1 MTIRIYLDVS
11 YIEGNE
17 NKTSISVES
26 DLLSLESISYHYDNN
41 SNNVLAIVDGQDAE
55 KLTAFMLPPHSLNT
69 LIADMA
75 DSEIANVTEEL
86 TARSINTS
94 GSVTAGDLINNICK
108 FFNADF
114 KSLGG
119 IIERDFS

>member
-1 MTIRIYLDVS
+1 MLRIYLDNS
-11 YIEGNE
+11 YIEDNE
-17 NKTSISVES
+17 NKTSILVES
-26 DLLSLESISYHYDNN
+26 ESLNLIISYHYDTN
-41 SNNVLAIVDGQDAE
+41 SNNVLAIVEGDDAE
-55 KLTAFMLPPHSLNT
+55 KLTAFMMPPHSLGT
-69 LIADMA
+69 LISDMPVI
-75 DSEIANVTEEL
+75 EIINVTEEL
-86 TARSINTS
+86 TARNINTS

>member
-1 MTIRIYLDVS
+1 M
-11 YIEGNE
+11 
-17 NKTSISVES
+17 
-26 DLLSLESISYHYDNN
+26 
-41 SNNVLAIVDGQDAE
+41 
-55 KLTAFMLPPHSLNT
+55 MPPHSLDT
-69 LIADMA
+69 LISDMPVI
-75 DSEIANVTEEL
+75 EIINVTEEL
-86 TARSINTS
+86 TARNINTS

>member
-1 MTIRIYLDVS
+1 MLRIYLDNS
-11 YIEGNE
+11 YIEDNE
-17 NKTSISVES
+17 NKTSILVES
-26 DLLSLESISYHYDNN
+26 ESLNLIISYHYDTN
-41 SNNVLAIVDGQDAE
+41 SNNVLAIVEGDDAE
-55 KLTAFMLPPHSLNT
+55 KLTAFMMPPHSLDT
-69 LIADMA
+69 LISDMPVI
-75 DSEIANVTEEL
+75 EIINVTEEL
-86 TARSINTS
+86 TARNINTS

>member
-1 MTIRIYLDVS
+1 MRRIYLDNS
-11 YIEGNE
+11 YIEDNE
-17 NKTSISVES
+17 NKTSILVES
-26 DLLSLESISYHYDNN
+26 ESLNLIISYHYDTN
-41 SNNVLAIVDGQDAE
+41 SNNVLAIVEGDDAE
-55 KLTAFMLPPHSLNT
+55 KLTAFMMPPHSLDT
-69 LIADMA
+69 LISDMPVI
-75 DSEIANVTEEL
+75 EIINVTEEL
-86 TARSINTS
+86 TARNINTS